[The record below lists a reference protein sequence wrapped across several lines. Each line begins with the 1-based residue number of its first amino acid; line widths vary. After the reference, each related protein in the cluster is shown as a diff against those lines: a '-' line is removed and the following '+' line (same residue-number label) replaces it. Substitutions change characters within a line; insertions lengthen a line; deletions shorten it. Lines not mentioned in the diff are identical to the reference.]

1 MAIRKASAQWEGG
14 LKGGKGTFGSES
26 GIIQGAYDF
35 GSRFGDAKGTNPEEL
50 IGAAHAACFS
60 MALSGALEAA
70 GHAPTKVATDAA
82 VTVDKD
88 PAGGFRIHAIKLTVR
103 AAVPGISDAVFQEK
117 VAATKTGCPIS
128 KALAA
133 VPSIEVEATLES

>member
-14 LKGGKGTFGSES
+14 LKGGKGSFKGES
-26 GIIQGAYDF
+26 GIVEGPYDF
-35 GSRFGDAKGTNPEEL
+35 GSRFGEAKGTNPEEL

-60 MALSGALEAA
+60 MALSGSLEA
-70 GHAPTKVATDAA
+70 GGNPPTKVATDAS

-88 PAGGFRIHAIKLTVR
+88 PAGGFKITGIKLTVR
-103 AAVPGISDAVFQEK
+103 ATVPGISDAVFQEK
-117 VAATKTGCPIS
+117 VAATKIGCPIS

-133 VPSIEVEATLES
+133 VPIEVIATLE

>member
-1 MAIRKASAQWEGG
+1 MRIRKASAQWEGG
-14 LKGGKGTFGSES
+14 LKGGKGSFAGES
-26 GIIQGAYDF
+26 GVIQGAYDF
-35 GSRFGDAKGTNPEEL
+35 GSRFGEAKGTNPEEL

-70 GHAPTKVATDAA
+70 GHAPTKVATGAD
-82 VTVDKD
+82 VSVDKD
-88 PAGGFRIHAIKLTVR
+88 PAGGFKITGITLTVR
-103 AAVPGISDAVFQEK
+103 ATVPGIDDAVFQEK

-133 VPSIEVEATLES
+133 VPIEVVATLE

>member
-1 MAIRKASAQWEGG
+1 MRIRKASAQWEGG
-14 LKGGKGTFGSES
+14 LKGGKGSFKGES
-26 GIIQGAYDF
+26 GVIQGAYDF
-35 GSRFGDAKGTNPEEL
+35 GSRFGEAKGTNPEEL

-70 GHAPTKVATDAA
+70 GHAPTKVATGAD
-82 VTVDKD
+82 VNVDKD
-88 PAGGFRIHAIKLTVR
+88 PAGGFKITGITLTVR
-103 AAVPGISDAVFQEK
+103 ATVPGIDDAVFQEK

-133 VPSIEVEATLES
+133 VPIEVVATLE

>member
-1 MAIRKASAQWEGG
+1 MLIRKASAQWEGG
-14 LKGGKGTFGSES
+14 LKGGKGSFKGES
-26 GIIQGAYDF
+26 GTVQGAFDF
-35 GSRFGDAKGTNPEEL
+35 GNRFGTTKGTNPEEL

-70 GHAPTKVATDAA
+70 GHVPTKVATDAA
-82 VTVDKD
+82 VTADKD
-88 PAGGFRIHAIKLTVR
+88 PAGGFMVTGITLTVR
-103 AAVPGISDAVFQEK
+103 ATVPGISDAVFQEK

-133 VPSIEVEATLES
+133 VPVEVVATLE